1 MYLEWCC
8 GVNIRLMKM
17 VDAVIGYISASIFPS
32 PIPRDIASPVTSV
45 LIIRPG
51 GIGDAVLLAPV
62 IRTLKMIYPAI
73 HVTVLA
79 EQRNAGVF
87 SLIAGVD
94 RLFCYDHSRELL
106 QVLRCNYDVVI
117 DTEQWHRLSAVV
129 ARIASAPVKN
139 GFDTNERRRMF
150 THQVPYS
157 HDDYEA
163 VSFAHLLKPLGIET
177 VGVDMVTSFL
187 SVPDAAIAKSADL
200 LELLHNGTFVTIF
213 SGASIAER
221 RWGAERFRR
230 VAEILSIFG
239 IKIVV
244 VGGKED
250 RQQGEIIAGGGLG
263 LNLAGLTSLPETAA
277 VIQKSALL
285 LSGDSGVLHIAV
297 GLDVP
302 TVSLFGP
309 GRAKKWAPRGERH
322 IVINKELSC
331 SPCTVFGT
339 TPPCPNNT
347 RCMSDITVDEV
358 VNAVTMLLT
367 SVGAMPSQCCKRD
380 WIEMP

>member
-1 MYLEWCC
+1 MRIALKFIDSYL
-8 GVNIRLMKM
+8 GRLAALM
-17 VDAVIGYISASIFPS
+17 FRPQPS
-32 PIPRDIASPVTSV
+32 PQITEPATI
-45 LIIRPG
+45 LFIRPG
-51 GIGDAVLLAPV
+51 GIGDAVLLATA
-62 IRTLKMIYPAI
+62 ISSLKHKYPNI
-73 HVTVLA
+73 CITILA
-79 EQRNAGVF
+79 EQRNAGVL
-87 SLIAGVD
+87 SLIPAIDKVFRYD
-94 RLFCYDHSRELL
+94 SLSEFIQALFGK
-106 QVLRCNYDVVI
+106 YDVVI
-117 DTEQWHRLSAVV
+117 DTEQWHHLSAVV
-129 ARIASAPVKN
+129 ARLVKTPIKI

-150 THQVPYS
+150 THAIEYDQCA
-157 HDDYEA
+157 YEA
-163 VSFAHLLKPLGIET
+163 DNFISLLKPLKIDCPRDVEAPTLSLPLKAVSKAALLLQPLGS
-177 VGVDMVTSFL
+177 DSFVAL
-187 SVPDAAIAKSADL
+187 FP
-200 LELLHNGTFVTIF
+200 
-213 SGASIAER
+213 GASIPEK
-221 RWGAERFRR
+221 RWGADNFRQ
-230 VAEILSIFG
+230 VAKMLSVFG

-250 RQQGEIIAGGGLG
+250 RQQGEVIAGGGLG

-322 IVINKELSC
+322 IVINKELPC

-339 TPPCPNNT
+339 TPPCSNKT